1 MDIDPTTKDARVK
14 AVQVLLY
21 FTLLISENE
30 FICGY
35 CGERA
40 QPHCQNFCSTCAVTW
55 RFCGITYPS
64 PVSMKE
70 QARLIGELLPASL
83 TFIGHID
90 ATGVRESYLP
100 LSF

>member
-1 MDIDPTTKDARVK
+1 MDIDPTTKDARIQ

-21 FTLLISENE
+21 YTLLISENE

-40 QPHCQNFCSTCAVTW
+40 DPHWHTFCTTCAVAW
-55 RFCGITYPS
+55 RFCGITYES
-64 PVSMKE
+64 PMAMKDQAQMVS
-70 QARLIGELLPASL
+70 ELLPSSL
-83 TFIGHID
+83 AFIGHVD
-90 ATGVRESYLP
+90 ATGVREAYLP